1 MADQMIQIRN
11 IRHLV
16 FMWLLC
22 SLVVI
27 ISVDS
32 AVGQRRDYMTEAEIE
47 LVRENQDIDLR
58 IDVLVKMIDRRFSL
72 LGINSGGD
80 EVKKKDADKWGE
92 PPTGSR
98 LELFLDIRR
107 LLEKAIDDID
117 VIAARNNDALKQN
130 KTEGDLFPKAVR
142 KLEAAARRFLPLLS
156 VASDKARDEKERAH
170 ILNSMQ
176 YCEQII
182 EAAAT
187 LPAPVKRTKS

>member
-1 MADQMIQIRN
+1 MIQICN
-11 IRHLV
+11 IRHLIFV
-16 FMWLLC
+16 WLFCCLFTA
-22 SLVVI
+22 LLA
-27 ISVDS
+27 DP
-32 AVGQRRDYMTEAEIE
+32 AYGQRRDYMTDAEID

-72 LGINSGGD
+72 LGISPGGD
-80 EVKKKDADKWGE
+80 AIKKKEADKWGE
-92 PPTGSR
+92 PPTGSS
-98 LELFLDIRR
+98 LELFFDIRR

-156 VASDKARDEKERAH
+156 VASDKAQNEKERAH

-187 LPAPVKRTKS
+187 LPAPARKSKS